1 MKRILPLLLSLCMIL
16 ALAACGHGDEESS
29 AEEVLTGTV
38 RYMNS
43 DPALQE
49 SWQRIAE
56 AYTAER
62 GVPVEIISS
71 GTENYMTDLN
81 YALNSGS
88 APVLFDVH
96 SAAEFRQVEPICKS
110 ITGQKVLNQVITNAF
125 SLSKDFVW
133 NATENFGA
141 VGYSIDS
148 YGFLVNRVLLEK
160 AGYHFSDLKDL
171 ASLSAAAADI
181 QSRAGELGI
190 TGAFSAV
197 DSAVFCSNLYNACAF
212 PTLES
217 DGYANPQFL
226 EDVPGQMRGLI
237 DVITAN
243 GAGLSSYN
251 DLNSFIQ
258 GRTVFCP
265 ATVSDYSAEMEAGIG
280 YENVGFIPLYCGV
293 GKEEDQGLC
302 TNANR
307 FWCVNENAS
316 EEDQKAALDFIS
328 WVAEEEISNDIL
340 ADEMGIC
347 TPFVNAK
354 TPRNPLIAMMNESLA
369 TRKNPVVNYLDV
381 GYTG

>member
-1 MKRILPLLLSLCMIL
+1 MKRLLPLLISFTLIF
-16 ALAACGHGDEESS
+16 ALAACGHSDEETST
-29 AEEVLTGTV
+29 EEVLTGTV

-49 SWQRIAE
+49 AWQRIAE
-56 AYTAER
+56 AYTAES

-71 GTENYMTDLN
+71 DPANYMTDLN
-81 YALNSGS
+81 YALNTGS

-96 SAAEFRQVEPICKS
+96 SASEFRQVQPICKN

-133 NATENFGA
+133 DATGNFGA

-148 YGFLVNRVLLEK
+148 YGILVNRVLLEK

-171 ASLSAAAADI
+171 ASLSAVAADI
-181 QSRAGELGI
+181 QARAGELGI
-190 TGAFSAV
+190 ASAFSAV
-197 DSAVFCSNLYNACAF
+197 ESTEFCSNLYNACAF

-217 DGYANPQFL
+217 SGYADPQFL
-226 EDVPGQMRGLI
+226 EEVPAMMKGLI
-237 DVITAN
+237 DVVSAN
-243 GAGLSSYN
+243 GPGLSSYN
-251 DLNSFIQ
+251 DLSSFIQ

-265 ATVSDYSAEMEAGIG
+265 AEVSNYSAEMENALG
-280 YENVGFIPLYCGV
+280 YENVGFIPLYCGT
-293 GKEEDQGLC
+293 GDEEDQGLC
-302 TNANR
+302 TNAIR
-307 FWCVNENAS
+307 FWCINKNAS

-328 WVAEEEISNDIL
+328 WVAEEESANDIL
-340 ADEMGIC
+340 ADDMGIC

>member
-96 SAAEFRQVEPICKS
+96 SAAEFRQVEPICKN

-258 GRTVFCP
+258 GRPVFCP

>member
-96 SAAEFRQVEPICKS
+96 SAAEFRQVEPICKN

-251 DLNSFIQ
+251 D
-258 GRTVFCP
+258 
-265 ATVSDYSAEMEAGIG
+265 
-280 YENVGFIPLYCGV
+280 PLYCGV

>member
-96 SAAEFRQVEPICKS
+96 SAAEFRQVEPICKN

-212 PTLES
+212 PTLET

-354 TPRNPLIAMMNESLA
+354 IPRNPLIAMMNESLA

>member
-96 SAAEFRQVEPICKS
+96 SAAEFRQVEPICKN

-148 YGFLVNRVLLEK
+148 YGLLVNRVLLEK

-217 DGYANPQFL
+217 AGYANPQFL

-251 DLNSFIQ
+251 DLNSFVQ

>member
-96 SAAEFRQVEPICKS
+96 SAAEFRQVEPICKN

-133 NATENFGA
+133 NATANFGA

>member
-96 SAAEFRQVEPICKS
+96 SAAEFRQVEPICKN
-110 ITGQKVLNQVITNAF
+110 ITGQKVLNQVITNAV
-125 SLSKDFVW
+125 SLSKEFVW

>member
-96 SAAEFRQVEPICKS
+96 SAAEFRQVEPICKN

-243 GAGLSSYN
+243 GASLSSYN

>member
-1 MKRILPLLLSLCMIL
+1 MKRILPVLLSFCMIL
-16 ALAACGHGDEESS
+16 ALAACGHGDEETS

-38 RYMNS
+38 RYMNA

-71 GTENYMTDLN
+71 GAQNYMTDLN

-96 SAAEFRQVEPICKS
+96 SAAEFRQVEPICKN

-125 SLSKDFVW
+125 SLSKDYVW

-148 YGFLVNRVLLEK
+148 YGLLVNRVLLEK

-212 PTLES
+212 PTLETA
-217 DGYANPQFL
+217 GYANPQFL
-226 EDVPGQMRGLI
+226 EDVPDRMQGLI

>member
-96 SAAEFRQVEPICKS
+96 SAAEFRQVEPICKN

-197 DSAVFCSNLYNACAF
+197 DSVVFCSNLYNACAF

-217 DGYANPQFL
+217 AGYANPQFL

>member
-96 SAAEFRQVEPICKS
+96 SAAEFRQVEPICKN

-293 GKEEDQGLC
+293 GKEEDQRLC

-347 TPFVNAK
+347 TPFVNSK

>member
-16 ALAACGHGDEESS
+16 ALAACGHGDEETS

-96 SAAEFRQVEPICKS
+96 SAAEFRQVEPICKN

>member
-96 SAAEFRQVEPICKS
+96 SAAEFRQVEPICKN

-181 QSRAGELGI
+181 QSRAGALGI

>member
-96 SAAEFRQVEPICKS
+96 SSAEFRQVEPICKN

-217 DGYANPQFL
+217 AGYANPQFL

-302 TNANR
+302 INANR

>member
-1 MKRILPLLLSLCMIL
+1 MKRILPLLISFSLIFT
-16 ALAACGHGDEESS
+16 LAACGHGDEDTST
-29 AEEVLTGTV
+29 EEVLTGTV
-38 RYMNS
+38 RYMNA
-43 DPALQE
+43 DPELQE
-49 SWQRIAE
+49 AWQRIAE

-71 GTENYMTDLN
+71 YPGTYMTDLN
-81 YALNSGS
+81 YALNTGS

-96 SAAEFRQVEPICKS
+96 SAAEFRQVEPICKN
-110 ITGQKVLNQVITNAF
+110 ITG
-125 SLSKDFVW
+125 
-133 NATENFGA
+133 NFGA

-171 ASLSAAAADI
+171 ASLSDIAADI

-190 TGAFSAV
+190 ASAFSAV
-197 DSAVFCSNLYNACAF
+197 NSAEFCSNLYNACAF

-217 DGYANPQFL
+217 SGYADPQFL
-226 EDVPGQMRGLI
+226 EEVPGKMQGLM
-237 DVITAN
+237 DVVSSS
-243 GAGLSSYN
+243 GPGLSSYN
-251 DLNSFIQ
+251 DLSSFIQ

-265 ATVSDYSAEMEAGIG
+265 AEVNDYSTEMENAIG
-280 YENVGFIPLYCGV
+280 YENVGFIPLYCGN
-293 GKEEDQGLC
+293 GDEEKQGLC

-307 FWCVNENAS
+307 FWCINENAS
-316 EEDQKAALDFIS
+316 KEDQKAALDFIS
-328 WVAEEEISNDIL
+328 WVAEEETANDIL

-347 TPFVNAK
+347 TPFVNSK

-369 TRKNPVVNYLDV
+369 TRKNPMVNYLDV

>member
-96 SAAEFRQVEPICKS
+96 SAAEFRQVEPICKN

-141 VGYSIDS
+141 VGYSIAS

-347 TPFVNAK
+347 TPFVNTK

>member
-96 SAAEFRQVEPICKS
+96 SSAEFRQVEPICKN

-217 DGYANPQFL
+217 AGYANPQFL
-226 EDVPGQMRGLI
+226 EDVPGRMQGLI

>member
-96 SAAEFRQVEPICKS
+96 SAAEFRQVEPICKN

-226 EDVPGQMRGLI
+226 EDVPGRMQGLI

>member
-96 SAAEFRQVEPICKS
+96 SAAEFRQVEPICKN

-251 DLNSFIQ
+251 DLNSFVQ

>member
-96 SAAEFRQVEPICKS
+96 SAAEFRQVEPICKN

-181 QSRAGELGI
+181 QSRAVELGI
-190 TGAFSAV
+190 IGAFSAV

-340 ADEMGIC
+340 ADEMGSC

>member
-96 SAAEFRQVEPICKS
+96 SAAEFRQVEPICKN

-160 AGYHFSDLKDL
+160 AGSHFSDLKDL

>member
-62 GVPVEIISS
+62 GVPLEIISS

-96 SAAEFRQVEPICKS
+96 SAAEFRQVEPICKN

-181 QSRAGELGI
+181 QSQAGELGI

-354 TPRNPLIAMMNESLA
+354 TPRNPRIAMMNESLA

>member
-96 SAAEFRQVEPICKS
+96 SAAEFRQVEPICKN

-148 YGFLVNRVLLEK
+148 YGLLVNRVLLEK

-217 DGYANPQFL
+217 SGYANPQFL
-226 EDVPGQMRGLI
+226 EDVPGRMQGLI

>member
-96 SAAEFRQVEPICKS
+96 SAAEFRQVEPICKN

-243 GAGLSSYN
+243 GASLSSYN

-354 TPRNPLIAMMNESLA
+354 IPRNPLIAMMNESLA

>member
-96 SAAEFRQVEPICKS
+96 SAAEFRQVEPICKN

-217 DGYANPQFL
+217 AGYANPQFL

-307 FWCVNENAS
+307 FWCVNDNAS

>member
-96 SAAEFRQVEPICKS
+96 SAAEFRQVEPICKN

-217 DGYANPQFL
+217 AGYANPQFL

>member
-71 GTENYMTDLN
+71 GTENYMTDLY

-96 SAAEFRQVEPICKS
+96 SAAEFRQVEPICKN

>member
-1 MKRILPLLLSLCMIL
+1 MKRLLPLLLSFSLIF
-16 ALAACGHGDEESS
+16 ALAACGHSDEETST
-29 AEEVLTGTV
+29 EEVLTGTV

-49 SWQRIAE
+49 AWQRIAE
-56 AYTAER
+56 AYTADR

-71 GTENYMTDLN
+71 SPDNYMTDLN
-81 YALNSGS
+81 YALNTGS

-96 SAAEFRQVEPICKS
+96 SAAEFRQVQPICKN

-125 SLSKDFVW
+125 SLSKDFIW
-133 NATENFGA
+133 DATGNYGA

-148 YGFLVNRVLLEK
+148 YGILVNRVLLEK

-181 QSRAGELGI
+181 QARAVELGVSS
-190 TGAFSAV
+190 AFSAV
-197 DSAVFCSNLYNACAF
+197 ESAEFCSNLYNACAF

-217 DGYANPQFL
+217 SGYADPQFL
-226 EDVPGQMRGLI
+226 EEVPAKMQGLI
-237 DVITAN
+237 DVISAN
-243 GAGLSSYN
+243 GPGLSSYN
-251 DLNSFIQ
+251 DLSSFIQ

-265 ATVSDYSAEMEAGIG
+265 AEVSDYSAEMENAIG
-280 YENVGFIPLYCGV
+280 YENVGFIPLYCGT
-293 GKEEDQGLC
+293 GDEENQGLC
-302 TNANR
+302 TNAIR
-307 FWCVNENAS
+307 FWCVNKNAS

-328 WVAEEEISNDIL
+328 WVAEEESANDIL
-340 ADEMGIC
+340 ADDMGIC

-369 TRKNPVVNYLDV
+369 TRKNPVVSYLDV

>member
-1 MKRILPLLLSLCMIL
+1 MKRILPLLISFSLIFT
-16 ALAACGHGDEESS
+16 LAACGHGDEDTST
-29 AEEVLTGTV
+29 EEVLTGTV
-38 RYMNS
+38 RYMNA
-43 DPALQE
+43 DPELQE
-49 SWQRIAE
+49 AWQRIAE

-71 GTENYMTDLN
+71 YPGTYMTDLN
-81 YALNSGS
+81 YALNTGS

-96 SAAEFRQVEPICKS
+96 SAAEFRQVEPICKN

-133 NATENFGA
+133 DATGNFGA

-171 ASLSAAAADI
+171 ASLSDIAADI

-190 TGAFSAV
+190 ASAFSAV
-197 DSAVFCSNLYNACAF
+197 NSTEFCSNLYNACAF

-217 DGYANPQFL
+217 SGYAEPQFL
-226 EDVPGQMRGLI
+226 EEVPGKMQGLM
-237 DVITAN
+237 DVVSSS
-243 GAGLSSYN
+243 GPGLSSYN
-251 DLNSFIQ
+251 DLSSFIQ

-265 ATVSDYSAEMEAGIG
+265 AEVNDYSTEMENAIG
-280 YENVGFIPLYCGV
+280 YENVGFIPLYCGN
-293 GKEEDQGLC
+293 GDEEKQGLC

-307 FWCVNENAS
+307 FWCINENAS
-316 EEDQKAALDFIS
+316 KEDQKAALDFIS
-328 WVAEEEISNDIL
+328 WVAEEETANDIL
-340 ADEMGIC
+340 ADEMGIS
-347 TPFVNAK
+347 TPFVNSK

-369 TRKNPVVNYLDV
+369 TRKNPMVNYLDV

>member
-1 MKRILPLLLSLCMIL
+1 MKRILPLLLSFCMIL
-16 ALAACGHGDEESS
+16 ALAACGHGDEETS

-38 RYMNS
+38 RYMNA

-96 SAAEFRQVEPICKS
+96 SAAEFRQVEPICKN

-125 SLSKDFVW
+125 SLSKDYVW

-148 YGFLVNRVLLEK
+148 YGLLVNRVLLEK

-217 DGYANPQFL
+217 AGYANPQFL

>member
-96 SAAEFRQVEPICKS
+96 SAAEFRQVEPICKN

-226 EDVPGQMRGLI
+226 EDVPGQMRGLL

>member
-96 SAAEFRQVEPICKS
+96 SAAEFRQVEPICKN

-125 SLSKDFVW
+125 SLSKDYVW

-148 YGFLVNRVLLEK
+148 YGLLVNRVLLEK

>member
-96 SAAEFRQVEPICKS
+96 SAAEFRQVEPICKN

-148 YGFLVNRVLLEK
+148 YGFLVNRGLLEK

>member
-62 GVPVEIISS
+62 GVPLEIISS

-96 SAAEFRQVEPICKS
+96 SAAEFRQVEPICKN

>member
-1 MKRILPLLLSLCMIL
+1 MIL
-16 ALAACGHGDEESS
+16 ALAACGHGDEETS

-38 RYMNS
+38 RYMNA

-71 GTENYMTDLN
+71 GAQNYMTDLN

-96 SAAEFRQVEPICKS
+96 SAAEFRQVEPICKN

-125 SLSKDFVW
+125 SLSKDYVW

-148 YGFLVNRVLLEK
+148 YGLLVNRVLLEK

-217 DGYANPQFL
+217 AGYANPQFL

-251 DLNSFIQ
+251 DLNSFVQ

>member
-96 SAAEFRQVEPICKS
+96 SAAEFRQVEPICKN

-258 GRTVFCP
+258 GRTVFCF

>member
-96 SAAEFRQVEPICKS
+96 SAAEFRQVEPICKN

-265 ATVSDYSAEMEAGIG
+265 ATVSDYSAEMEA
-280 YENVGFIPLYCGV
+280 
-293 GKEEDQGLC
+293 
-302 TNANR
+302 
-307 FWCVNENAS
+307 
-316 EEDQKAALDFIS
+316 
-328 WVAEEEISNDIL
+328 AEKRRS
-340 ADEMGIC
+340 
-347 TPFVNAK
+347 
-354 TPRNPLIAMMNESLA
+354 
-369 TRKNPVVNYLDV
+369 
-381 GYTG
+381 

>member
-96 SAAEFRQVEPICKS
+96 SAAEFRQVEPICKN

-217 DGYANPQFL
+217 SGYANPQFL